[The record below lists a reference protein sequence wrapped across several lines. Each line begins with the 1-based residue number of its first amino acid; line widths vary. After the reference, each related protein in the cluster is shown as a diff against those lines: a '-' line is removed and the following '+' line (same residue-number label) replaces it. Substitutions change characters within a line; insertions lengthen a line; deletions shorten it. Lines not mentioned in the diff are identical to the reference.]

1 VPEESTTTKGNS
13 KANKDSAMEEK
24 RNTVTLRKAI
34 RLRNAVALYA
44 SSVLGSGVLVL
55 PGLAAQIAGPASII
69 AWILLSVASYPFAF
83 TFASLSAR
91 RPESGGVYSF
101 AKEAFGVQVSTVTG
115 WLFGLWVITGAPAV
129 TLIAASYLG
138 YAFPL
143 SRAETFIIA
152 FGIILTAFIIN
163 YRGIVLS
170 NKVQLTVVGAIVAL
184 LAATIVASVLLVRPQ
199 NFTPFLP
206 NGILPVGTAA
216 ALIFWS
222 YLGYENTSNVAE
234 EFEHPERDFHR
245 SIILSVLLISGLYI
259 AIALVT
265 IGTLAYEAGG
275 SVAPFAA
282 ILSNVMGRYG
292 AQGTALLA
300 VFIIFGTV
308 NAYTTGV
315 SRLFYAVAKDGGF
328 PKIMDHLSS
337 GSHAPDRVLI
347 TMLGSIAGVLTFYYF
362 SQVNLE
368 TALLVPSGAAIFVY
382 VVGSAAGVK
391 ILRRGIR
398 GVKKELVFP
407 MISLAISLLVLPFVG
422 PLLVVSFVVIA
433 TALVYVTIFHLCYP
447 MTYWTL
453 NKARSLSVPA

>member
-1 VPEESTTTKGNS
+1 MKFDRGNI
-13 KANKDSAMEEK
+13 KSARETAM
-24 RNTVTLRKAI
+24 RGNVHNQVGLRKAI

-55 PGLAAQIAGPASII
+55 PGLAAQIAGPGSII
-69 AWILLSVASYPFAF
+69 AWILLSLASYPLAF

-91 RPESGGVYSF
+91 RPVSGGVYSF
-101 AKEAFGVQVSTVTG
+101 AKEAFGFRVGTITG

-143 SRAETFIIA
+143 TRAETFVIA

-170 NKVQLTVVGAIVAL
+170 NKVQLAVVGSIIAL
-184 LAATIVASVLLVRPQ
+184 LLATIVSSAHFVRPG

-206 NGILPVGTAA
+206 YGILPIGTAA
-216 ALIFWS
+216 ALILWS

-245 SIILSVLLISGLYI
+245 SIILSVLLISGLYV

-292 AQGTALLA
+292 AEGTAILA

-315 SRLFYAVAKDGGF
+315 SRLFYAVARDGGF
-328 PKIMDHLSS
+328 PEAFDHLSS
-337 GSHAPDRVLI
+337 RSRAPDRVLI
-347 TMLGSIAGVLTFYYF
+347 ALLGSIAAVLTVFYF
-362 SQVNLE
+362 SHVDLE
-368 TALLVPSGAAIFVY
+368 TALLVPSGAAIIVY
-382 VVGSAAGVK
+382 VIGSAAGVK
-391 ILRRGIR
+391 IFGHGLKS
-398 GVKKELVFP
+398 VKKEAVFP
-407 MISLAISLLVLPFVG
+407 LISLIISIIVLPFIG
-422 PLLVVSFVVIA
+422 PLLVASFVVILA
-433 TALVYVTIFHLCYP
+433 ALVYVTAFHRRNS
-447 MTYWTL
+447 TEQ
-453 NKARSLSVPA
+453 